1 MKIPTLLDCTIKR
14 PKKFYKRDAKKFI
27 IFVMKSSFQY
37 NFKKR
42 TKTRNKFSFFSCNVV
57 VLIFFIK
64 HLELRKQLNANS
76 IVRKENFANWATLKK
91 KKKTLTLWNSYGC
104 HYVSIINFTWSFGTQ
119 LTHFQ
124 NDERFPWTSKSPL
137 GIVQIKSEDDMDGDA
152 VVVLHP
158 SANWIKK
165 KRAYG

>member
-1 MKIPTLLDCTIKR
+1 MDSKYFITNNVDFTHCLTDLQMKIPTLLDCTIKR

-42 TKTRNKFSFFSCNVV
+42 TKTRNKLSFFSCNVV

-91 KKKTLTLWNSYGC
+91 KENINPMKFLWLPLCFNYQF
-104 HYVSIINFTWSFGTQ
+104 YLKFWDPIDTFPKRRAIPVNFKVTVGHCT
-119 LTHFQ
+119 
-124 NDERFPWTSKSPL
+124 NKIR
-137 GIVQIKSEDDMDGDA
+137 
-152 VVVLHP
+152 
-158 SANWIKK
+158 
-165 KRAYG
+165 R